1 MKRSSAQLR
10 ARGMGALTGREREG
24 LAHGN
29 GNIRRALVGDEHHHT
44 GNMKRPLRCY
54 TATQPSNA
62 PSQHHI
68 THRHFSAPSNPLQN
82 ICKLSS
88 TPPARNNHPRQHN
101 TRLRRSLYIEH
112 HGSVIE
118 NVGSGPR
125 IRRRWRCA
133 SAGKRRLRI
142 QLLLPRNNADLSYR
156 TPTSSTMP
164 KPSTS
169 PRSHS

>member
-1 MKRSSAQLR
+1 MKHSSAQLR
-10 ARGMGALTGREREG
+10 ARGMGALTGRDSRTG
-24 LAHGN
+24 TGTSAARSLATSIIIQASDG
-29 GNIRRALVGDEHHHT
+29 
-44 GNMKRPLRCY
+44 PLRCY
-54 TATQPSNA
+54 TATQPSNT

-88 TPPARNNHPRQHN
+88 TPPARNNHTRQHN